1 MNDDSSLAGIHP
13 GARLVWLAD
22 RARQRIVRELER
34 RLRREVGISL
44 AQAAGLIVIGQ
55 YKQVAMRTLAE
66 SLDIGQPAVTG
77 LVRRME
83 DRDLVQRLHD
93 AKDARVQ
100 RLILTA
106 AGRAARKKAMTV
118 INSFNSRI
126 EAEIPETDRPAVLR
140 FLEQAGTDGVGANGS
155 GSKRRIMARNR

>member
-1 MNDDSSLAGIHP
+1 MIDETSLAEIHP

-34 RLRREVGISL
+34 RLRRDVGISV
-44 AQAAGLIVIGQ
+44 AQAGGLIVIGE

-66 SLDIGQPAVTG
+66 ALDIGQPAVTG

-83 DRDLVQRLHD
+83 DRDLVRRLHD

-100 RLILTA
+100 RLMLTA
-106 AGRAARKKAMTV
+106 TGRAARKKA
-118 INSFNSRI
+118 INVLNTFNDRI
-126 EAEIPETDRPAVLR
+126 EGEIPEIDRPAVFR
-140 FLEQAGTDGVGANGS
+140 FLEQSSFDLEDEPAPA
-155 GSKRRIMARNR
+155 RRSRAVARRR